1 MFRRRLDLRV
11 SPPQA
16 AAEPVRPVQVDI
28 DLSDLASAAP
38 TPAPDRGWLESSR
51 ELQRGLRMRETPMD
65 SLPAELI
72 DALLRRRL

>member
-1 MFRRRLDLRV
+1 
-11 SPPQA
+11 
-16 AAEPVRPVQVDI
+16 VDI